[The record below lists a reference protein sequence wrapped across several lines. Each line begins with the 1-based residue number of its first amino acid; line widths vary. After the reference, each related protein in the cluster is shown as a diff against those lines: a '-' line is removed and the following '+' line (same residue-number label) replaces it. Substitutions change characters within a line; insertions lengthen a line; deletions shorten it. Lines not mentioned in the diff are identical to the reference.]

1 MRFDSLHFALLFFP
15 GVLLAVWLLRRR
27 VGARNAFLLAASYY
41 FYGWWDWRFL
51 GLILLTTAL
60 DWSVGLLLEPGPRSP
75 AWARRLGAR
84 RRLLLAASLVANL
97 GVLGFFKYFDF
108 FAAGAAAL
116 LRSVGLSVS
125 APELGIVLPVGI
137 SFYTFQSMSYTIDVY
152 RKRLSAERDPL
163 RFALYIAFFPQLVAG
178 PIERATNLLP
188 QISTPRPMD
197 LDRLTQGLGLMGLG
211 LLKKVVLADN
221 LARPVEAV
229 FSAAE
234 PSGGAVLLGA
244 YAFALQIYLDF
255 SAYSDIARGA
265 ARAMGFELMV
275 NFDRPYLAASPREF
289 WRRWHISLSTW
300 LRDYLY
306 IPLGGNRK
314 GELRSRLNLMLTMLL
329 GGLWHGAGLMFVL
342 WGAWHGL
349 LLWLERAV
357 GPALAPLGALR
368 AACARGLWRGVRVL
382 TTFHLICFG
391 WLMFR
396 AQSPGVFGG
405 LLLGLLDGPPTRAE
419 ELGAHG
425 LSVLIACGL
434 AALGLEALASAA
446 RAPGWFWRWP
456 GWARAVAFTGGTLV
470 FALFG
475 EFAGAPFIYFQF

>member
-1 MRFDSLHFALLFFP
+1 MRFDSLHFGLFFP
-15 GVLLAVWLLRRR
+15 LALLVVWLLRRR
-27 VGARNAFLLAASYY
+27 VGARNAFLLIASYY
-41 FYGWWDWRFL
+41 FYGCWDWRFL
-51 GLILLTTAL
+51 GLILFTTAL
-60 DWSVGLLLEPGPRSP
+60 DWGVGLLLDPGPRAP
-75 AWARRLGAR
+75 AWVARLGAR
-84 RRLLLAASLVANL
+84 RRLVLTASLAANL

-116 LRSVGLSVS
+116 LSSLGLQAS

-137 SFYTFQSMSYTIDVY
+137 SFYTFQSMAYTLDVY
-152 RKRLSAERDPL
+152 RRRLPAERDPL
-163 RFALYIAFFPQLVAG
+163 RFALYVAFFPQLVAG

-188 QISTPRPMD
+188 QIASPRPMD
-197 LDRLTQGLGLMGLG
+197 LERLQGGLGLIGLG

-234 PSGGAVLLGA
+234 PSGLAVLLGA

-265 ARAMGFELMV
+265 ARAMGFELMQ
-275 NFDRPYLAASPREF
+275 NFDRPYLATSPREF
-289 WRRWHISLSTW
+289 WRRWHISLSSW

-306 IPLGGNRK
+306 IPLGGSRR
-314 GELRSRLNLMLTMLL
+314 GELRTRVNLMLTMLL
-329 GGLWHGAGLMFVL
+329 GGLWHGAGLMFLV

-349 LLWLERAV
+349 LLWFERAAA
-357 GPALAPLGALR
+357 PALAPLRELR
-368 AACARGLWRGVRVL
+368 AAWARGLWRGVRVL
-382 TTFHLICFG
+382 TTFHLICLG

-396 AQSPGVFGG
+396 AQSPGAFGG
-405 LLLGLLDGPPTRAE
+405 LLLGLLDGPPMRTE

-425 LSVLIACGL
+425 LSIFIACSL

-456 GWARAVAFTGGTLV
+456 GWARAAAYTGGTLV